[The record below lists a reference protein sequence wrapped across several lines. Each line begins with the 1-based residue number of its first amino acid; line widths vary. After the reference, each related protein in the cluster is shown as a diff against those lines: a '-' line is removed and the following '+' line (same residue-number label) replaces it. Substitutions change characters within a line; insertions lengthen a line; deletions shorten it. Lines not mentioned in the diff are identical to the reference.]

1 MAIRRNLTV
10 LGFLLTILVPLKIPL
25 ALVRNKYVDLRNA
38 ISLLND
44 GINEIKKINKN
55 SQAKRFIFY

>member
-10 LGFLLTILVPLKIPL
+10 LGFLLTILVPLMIPL
-25 ALVRNKYVDLRNA
+25 ALVRNKYVYIRNA

-44 GINEIKKINKN
+44 GIIAIKKNQN
-55 SQAKRFIFY
+55 SQAKDLFTQS